1 MELKE
6 FISKTLQEVLQG
18 INEAQ
23 NELAGKNIG
32 TVVPFTVE
40 GQGTLKPPEISPYQ
54 NIKFEVAVN
63 IEEKSGSG
71 ASISVL
77 SALVNGKIQGNSA
90 NANTHAS
97 KISFVVPVYYA
108 ERMVNS

>member
-1 MELKE
+1 MIKTQDLAFSYTNKP
-6 FISKTLQEVLQG
+6 FIEN
-18 INEAQ
+18 IN
-23 NELAGKNIG
+23 
-32 TVVPFTVE
+32 
-40 GQGTLKPPEISPYQ
+40 
-54 NIKFEVAVN
+54 FEVAVN

-77 SALVNGKIQGNSA
+77 SAFINGKVQGNSA
-90 NANTHAS
+90 NANTQAS